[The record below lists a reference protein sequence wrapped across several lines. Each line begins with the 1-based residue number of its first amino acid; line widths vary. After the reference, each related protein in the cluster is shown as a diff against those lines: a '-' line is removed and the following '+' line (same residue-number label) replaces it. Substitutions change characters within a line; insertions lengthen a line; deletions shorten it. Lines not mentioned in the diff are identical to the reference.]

1 MHSKMESVSKQ
12 DPANQQSGL
21 EQKRKDDNLKNRRI
35 FTEDRKNS
43 SSSSNL
49 QALKWQC
56 HKIC

>member
-35 FTEDRKNS
+35 FTEDRKIQVRVPIFR
-43 SSSSNL
+43 L
-49 QALKWQC
+49 
-56 HKIC
+56 